1 MARTVTVRA
10 RALKDADSHFISIVD
25 KGANRLPIRML
36 KNEDDSMINMGLNV
50 AKLFNRQK
58 AEAKPEAVGI
68 IVGAPL
74 AAGFAAAL
82 KAEGYETVEIVDCGQ
97 EDLRFVSTKSEVNLE
112 DAIKL
117 NGLDRAIVLE
127 NGQKMLKDWGFD
139 DDNTF
144 AASVAANSFYSTM
157 HSAMDTLGSA
167 IYQKMEDAPMGTRPT
182 EDVTKLLSDF
192 SAYMLALLN
201 TVPETAF
208 KMEKIQPLEV
218 EEAQDP
224 ESTVEGV
231 IVEGQDTTTD
241 EANNPVVD
249 TEVVEASNSTTEGAP
264 TVEAEVVEAEVVDT
278 QVEGGASGEVTEE
291 GQKSENVQLT
301 AILQQ
306 ITNIAEGMTGMKS
319 ELETLR
325 QDVAGQGDTMEQITT
340 RIAKAEKTA
349 KQSLE
354 ASLGTV
360 VDTSDDETQ
369 VAASRKSEGGE
380 YQFKASNIE
389 TA

>member
-58 AEAKPEAVGI
+58 AEAKTEAVGI
-68 IVGAPL
+68 IVGAAQ

-97 EDLRFVSTKSEVNLE
+97 EDLRFVATKSDVSLE
-112 DAIKL
+112 DAVKL

-139 DDNTF
+139 ESNTF
-144 AASVAANSFYSTM
+144 AASVAANSFYSNM

-167 IYQKMEDAPMGTRPT
+167 VYQMMEEAPAGERPT
-182 EDVTKLLSDF
+182 EDVSKLLNDF
-192 SAYMLALLN
+192 TAYMLALLN

-208 KMEKIQPLEV
+208 KMEKIQPLEI
-218 EEAQDP
+218 EEAKGD
-224 ESTVEGV
+224 ESTEITSTDNGSAT
-231 IVEGQDTTTD
+231 ITDT
-241 EANNPVVD
+241 ANDPAVD
-249 TEVVEASNSTTEGAP
+249 TELVDNSNSTTEGAT
-264 TVEAEVVEAEVVDT
+264 TVDAEVVSADVVDT
-278 QVEGGASGEVTEE
+278 QEGGASGEVTEE

-301 AILQQ
+301 AILDQLNA
-306 ITNIAEGMTGMKS
+306 ISEGMTGMKS
-319 ELETLR
+319 ELSTLSDR
-325 QDVAGQGDTMEQITT
+325 VSVQGETMEEVTT

-369 VAASRKSEGGE
+369 VASSRKSEGTE